1 MRGGGENE
9 SKNPGEQY
17 DVAVGRA
24 VNAAGFP
31 AGGPGW
37 RTRRILS
44 IRESAQE
51 SGALVSHRWKRNRG
65 MGTDRYE
72 VQGCPMHERAS
83 MSPEAS
89 AERKRYESGER
100 ERERERERGGGEVVA
115 RNGEETGRERI

>member
-1 MRGGGENE
+1 
-9 SKNPGEQY
+9 
-17 DVAVGRA
+17 
-24 VNAAGFP
+24 
-31 AGGPGW
+31 
-37 RTRRILS
+37 
-44 IRESAQE
+44 
-51 SGALVSHRWKRNRG
+51 